1 MLIAIVVLWKNKT
14 MVNNIKIQLIKINN
28 KIVIKIIKIINKI
41 MKIQKYVQMIVKIA
55 TQLIK
60 MVLKKEKENLQHKLK
75 Y

>member
-1 MLIAIVVLWKNKT
+1 MA
-14 MVNNIKIQLIKINN
+14 
-28 KIVIKIIKIINKI
+28 IKIIKSINKI